1 MAGVGDFIPDPV
13 EEWAEDRAEEAG
25 DFVEGLGDGT
35 ADALESVGWQ
45 DGANWVREKS
55 GSAANA
61 MGADVAELD
70 LGQSEDPKKL
80 IHGSPGKL
88 RSTAGHLADFRRA
101 FENVGNGLKK
111 VDAGALKGEAARAFE
126 EKVAGEPKRWFAAA
140 DACEKAARAL
150 NDFADTVE
158 WAQGRARTA
167 IDLYQRGKRA
177 AAQAR
182 ADHFEQLAAYGAALE
197 TYNALP
203 AEKRDAADRPR
214 KPGDPGDVGKAELTA
229 ARDLLEE
236 ARRQRDAALRTAAAS
251 VGAARDKAPA
261 APSYAEQVQDGLLGM
276 HLEGSHRVGGLLR
289 GSAGVLNYIHAVN
302 PLHPYNLTHPA
313 EYVTNLNATTA
324 GLVQTVNDPGATAKT
339 LYDQYQKDPAEGQ
352 GRLLPELL
360 GTRGA
365 GAAKKIAGAGRHTA
379 GGKSAARGDLGKDGP
394 ETHKTKDCDRT
405 CKGTD
410 PVDLATGRMYLPQTD
425 VVVPGALP
433 LVFTRRVESGYRS
446 GRWFGPSWSSTA
458 DQRLEIDA
466 EGVVLVTED
475 GLLLAYPHPAP
486 GQPTLPAMGPRQPLD
501 RTPGGDYVLTDP
513 ETGHVRHFTGPEGAE
528 PGGDGE
534 ARLAEITDRNGH
546 RLTFEYATDGTPLG
560 IVHDAGHH
568 VRFTTEDGR
577 ITALH
582 LAAAADDGS
591 DLELVRY
598 GYTDGDLTEVTGSS
612 GLPLRFTYDDERRV
626 IAWTDTNDRRYDYV
640 YDNQDRCIA
649 EGGTEG
655 HLALR
660 IDYGTAD
667 PRTGHRTTTVTTAQ
681 GHTSRY
687 LIDRRSNVIAE
698 TDPTGAVTRT
708 AYDAHD
714 RVISRTDPLGH
725 TTAFR
730 YDEAGRLTAAVHPDG
745 SESTASYNDLGLP
758 TAVTHP
764 GGAVWQQSYDEAGNR
779 LTLTDPSGAT
789 TRYTYDDRG
798 HPASVTDALGHTTT
812 VRCDQAGRLLSVT
825 DPLGGETAYERDALG
840 RIVTV
845 TDPAGGRTRLAW
857 SVEGKLLRRTG
868 PDGAEESWTYD
879 GEGNCTTY
887 TDAVGAVTRYEYTH
901 FDLLAAQTGPD
912 GVRYEFE
919 HGPDLLLRTVTN
931 PQGLTWTYS
940 YDAAGRLVSETD
952 FDGRTLT
959 YAYDAAGRLASRTNA
974 LGETIRFAH
983 DALGR
988 ITSKDAAGTIT
999 HYTYDRAGRLT
1010 EASNPDATVLLHRD
1024 RLGRIK
1030 SETVNGRTTSYRYDA
1045 LGRRISRVT
1054 PMGAQATRTYDAAGR
1069 TASLSTSGHAF
1080 TYAHDPAGRE
1090 LSRHFGER
1098 VTLTQTWDPAGR
1110 LTTQSLLAQPTRLR
1124 DPGTAGPDA
1133 AAWEPGAA
1141 GAAGPGVMPGAGAGS
1156 APAPGTGAAA
1166 AAAPG
1171 AGTAG
1176 NGTTGSGP
1184 AGSSGT
1190 TDAAEIRQHRAYA
1203 YRPDGHLTA
1212 VHDQLGGGECRFD
1225 LDAAGRVTA
1234 VHAANWAE
1242 RYAYDAAG
1250 NQTEAAWPSAH
1261 ASPEATG
1268 PRTYTGTRITHA
1280 GAIRYEHDA
1289 QGRITLRQKKRP
1301 SRKPDTW
1308 RYEWDAED
1316 RLTAVVT
1323 PDGTRWRYLYDP
1335 LGRRTAKQRLTADG
1349 SIAEEV
1355 TFTWDGT
1362 TLAEQTTTSLD
1373 LPNPVTL
1380 TWDHDGLRPIAQTER
1395 ITAAGAPQHVIDARF
1410 FAIVTDLVGTPTELV
1425 DESGT
1430 ITWHTRTTLWGTT
1443 TWAADSTAYTPLR
1456 FPGQYFDPETGLHYN
1471 YFRYYDPETARYTS
1485 PDPLGLAPSQN
1496 PSTYVRNPHKW
1507 ADPLGLAPCPRSFA
1521 DAKAQALR
1529 DAGIPEGAEPLD
1541 VNDYVSATGPEWQG
1555 SKQLM
1560 DDNHQPIYYREEYYE
1575 TPSGEL
1581 ITFQDH
1587 WFGHQRP
1594 GEPGYQPP
1602 HVHVR
1607 PFDDPRNGQLP
1618 GCEEHYYYD

>member
-1 MAGVGDFIPDPV
+1 MAGIGDFIPDPV
-13 EEWAEDRAEEAG
+13 EEWAEDRAGEAG
-25 DFVEGLGDGT
+25 EFVEGLGDGT
-35 ADALESVGWQ
+35 ADALEGVGWQ
-45 DGANWVREKS
+45 GGANWVREKS
-55 GSAANA
+55 GSVANA

-88 RSTAGHLADFRRA
+88 RSTAGHLADFRKA

-111 VDAGALKGEAARAFE
+111 VDAGALRGEAARAFE

-140 DACEKAARAL
+140 DACEKAAQAL

-158 WAQGRARTA
+158 WAQGRARQA

-177 AAQAR
+177 SAQAR
-182 ADHFEQLAAYGAALE
+182 ADHIEQLAAYGAAVE

-203 AEKRDAADRPR
+203 AEKQAAADRPR
-214 KPGDPGDVGKAELTA
+214 KPGDPGDAGKAEMAA
-229 ARDLLEE
+229 ARETLEE

-261 APSYAEQVQDGLLGM
+261 APSYAEQVKDGLLGM
-276 HLEGSHRVGGLLR
+276 HLEGSHRVGGILR

-313 EYVTNLNATTA
+313 EYATNLNATTA
-324 GLVQTVNDPGATAKT
+324 GLIQTVNDPGAAAKT

-365 GAAKKIAGAGRHTA
+365 GAAKKIAGAGRHAAA
-379 GGKSAARGDLGKDGP
+379 GRSPARGDLGKDGP
-394 ETHKTKDCDRT
+394 ETHKTRDCDRT

-475 GLLLAYPHPAP
+475 GLLQAYPHPAP
-486 GQPTLPAMGPRQPLD
+486 GQPTLPAMGPRHALD
-501 RTPGGDYVLTDP
+501 RTPGGDYTVTDP
-513 ETGHVRHFTGPEGAE
+513 DTGHIRHFTGPEGAE
-528 PGGDGE
+528 PGGDGV
-534 ARLAEITDRNGH
+534 ARLAEISDRNGH
-546 RLTFEYATDGTPLG
+546 HLTFEYDTDGTPLG

-568 VRFTTEDGR
+568 LRFTTEDGR
-577 ITALH
+577 ITALR
-582 LAAAADDGS
+582 LAGAAEDGS

-640 YDNQDRCIA
+640 YDDRDRCIA
-649 EGGTEG
+649 EGGTDG

-667 PRTGHRTTTVTTAQ
+667 PETGHRTTTVTTAQ

-687 LIDRRSNVIAE
+687 LIDGRCNVIAE

-708 AYDAHD
+708 AYDARD

-730 YDEAGRLTAAVHPDG
+730 YDEAGRLTAAFHPDG
-745 SESTASYNDLGLP
+745 SESTAVYNDLGLP
-758 TAVTHP
+758 TTVTHP
-764 GGAVWQQSYDEAGNR
+764 GGAVWQQTYDEAGNR
-779 LTLTDPSGAT
+779 LALTDPSGAT

-798 HPASVTDALGHTTT
+798 HPATVTDALGHTTT
-812 VRCDQAGRLLSVT
+812 VRCDEAGRLLSVT

-840 RIVTV
+840 RITAV

-887 TDAVGAVTRYEYTH
+887 TDAIGAVTRYEYTH

-912 GVRYEFE
+912 GVRYEFG

-931 PQGLTWTYS
+931 PQGLNWSYS

-959 YAYDAAGRLASRTNA
+959 YTYDPAGRLASRTNA
-974 LGETIRFAH
+974 LGETIRFEH

-988 ITSKDAAGTIT
+988 ITSKDTAGTVT

-1010 EASNPDATVLLHRD
+1010 EASNPEATILLHRD
-1024 RLGRIK
+1024 RLGRVK

-1045 LGRRISRVT
+1045 LGRRVSRVT

-1069 TASLSTSGHAF
+1069 TASLTTSGHAF
-1080 TYAHDPAGRE
+1080 AYAHDPAGRE

-1098 VTLTQTWDPAGR
+1098 VTLDQTWDPAGR
-1110 LTTQSLLAQPTRLR
+1110 LTTQSLRARPTGLR
-1124 DPGTAGPDA
+1124 GAEPDA
-1133 AAWEPGAA
+1133 AAWGPGTAGTAVPGAAPDAGAASGPTPGTGAAGAAVPGPWTTGSGAA
-1141 GAAGPGVMPGAGAGS
+1141 GAAG
-1156 APAPGTGAAA
+1156 
-1166 AAAPG
+1166 
-1171 AGTAG
+1171 
-1176 NGTTGSGP
+1176 
-1184 AGSSGT
+1184 T
-1190 TDAAEIRQHRAYA
+1190 TDASEIRRHRAYT

-1212 VHDQLGGGECRFD
+1212 VHDQLAGGGRRFD

-1234 VHAANWAE
+1234 VHAANWTE
-1242 RYAYDAAG
+1242 RYAYDPAG
-1250 NQTEAAWPSAH
+1250 NQTEAAWPSDH

-1268 PRTYTGTRITHA
+1268 PRTYAGTRITHA
-1280 GAIRYEHDA
+1280 GAVRYEHDA

-1335 LGRRTAKQRLTADG
+1335 LGRRTAKQRLAADG

-1362 TLAEQTTTSLD
+1362 TLAEQTTTSPD

-1485 PDPLGLAPSQN
+1485 QDPLGLVPAPN
-1496 PSTYVRNPHKW
+1496 PLIYVENPFHET
-1507 ADPLGLAPCPRSFA
+1507 DPLGLFSCPRTANAAQLKDFYEQA
-1521 DAKAQALR
+1521 QKYGKGGVRELENGRIRFYGEIAPARTAGEMVGRRLVREWDPLTGAKRVWHETL
-1529 DAGIPEGAEPLD
+1529 DGEGN
-1541 VNDYVSATGPEWQG
+1541 VR
-1555 SKQLM
+1555 
-1560 DDNHQPIYYREEYYE
+1560 I
-1575 TPSGEL
+1575 
-1581 ITFQDH
+1581 
-1587 WFGHQRP
+1587 
-1594 GEPGYQPP
+1594 
-1602 HVHVR
+1602 VR
-1607 PFDDPRNGQLP
+1607 PDVDVTGGKKVHYMFDADGNFTGTF
-1618 GCEEHYYYD
+1618 